1 MWVNLDTHPWK
12 PIFVFTLDIRR
23 SCNKSQYSFT
33 SSPFNIKKAHC
44 TVRAP
49 YPSLRNYDMQ
59 RMLPFYFTIH
69 CAVLQF
75 YARRFICRDFTGT
88 TTTFIPKPF
97 VRGVDSV
104 KKEQFTP
111 FLTWGYS
118 RRHFLNVSTYS
129 SHFSSLS
136 QSFQSFCQVNYY
148 GPILQ
153 CSGYFLSRCLSPFL
167 S

>member
-1 MWVNLDTHPWK
+1 
-12 PIFVFTLDIRR
+12 
-23 SCNKSQYSFT
+23 
-33 SSPFNIKKAHC
+33 
-44 TVRAP
+44 
-49 YPSLRNYDMQ
+49 
-59 RMLPFYFTIH
+59 MLPFCFTML

-148 GPILQ
+148 GLIVETFVMTPGFQ
-153 CSGYFLSRCLSPFL
+153 ECFFSCLSNIKVFTLSFFDQYISLWVAIKKEIGVFL
-167 S
+167 MFPVKTNSLLCFWLILANVKKYSIYSILN